1 MVLSGHQT
9 GVSELSFCAR
19 ADYIFSGTVGGTVH
33 MWDIAKRTDTVKLLG
48 HQARVTCLSYDMAG
62 STTLLTGSEDTR
74 VKYWDVRSGKAINT
88 FKEHSSKVNSVQFSP
103 DSRWAASGSDDGALK
118 IWELSSGKVL
128 FNVAFP

>member
-1 MVLSGHQT
+1 
-9 GVSELSFCAR
+9 
-19 ADYIFSGTVGGTVH
+19 

-103 DSRWAASGSDDGALK
+103 DSRWAASGADDGSLK